1 MQTRW
6 ENGRI
11 IYTLRFEN
19 IKKIDISIGAKSNLS
34 SSSIYYDILCIYC
47 VYIRFRTP
55 SIFYYKI
62 RSSIMTLFFFELN
75 MDKFRTRRLRLL

>member
-11 IYTLRFEN
+11 IYTLLCFEN

-34 SSSIYYDILCIYC
+34 SSSIYYDILCIYWDII
-47 VYIRFRTP
+47 IR
-55 SIFYYKI
+55 KE
-62 RSSIMTLFFFELN
+62 MQ
-75 MDKFRTRRLRLL
+75 

>member
-19 IKKIDISIGAKSNLS
+19 IKKIDISIGGKSNLS
-34 SSSIYYDILCIYC
+34 SSSIYYDILCIYWDII
-47 VYIRFRTP
+47 IRKEMR
-55 SIFYYKI
+55 
-62 RSSIMTLFFFELN
+62 
-75 MDKFRTRRLRLL
+75 

>member
-19 IKKIDISIGAKSNLS
+19 IKKIDISIGGKSNLS
-34 SSSIYYDILCIYC
+34 SSSIYYECDISCIYWGII
-47 VYIRFRTP
+47 IRKEMR
-55 SIFYYKI
+55 
-62 RSSIMTLFFFELN
+62 
-75 MDKFRTRRLRLL
+75 